1 MFGLMRTV
9 KPTASRRRPPAPRP
23 YHHGDLRRALLD
35 AATAIVDADGSEAL
49 TLRTCAR
56 SAGVSHTAPRH
67 HVGDLRGLR
76 TALAT
81 RFWAELA
88 DEMDRIAAITAA
100 PRDRLR
106 LQGQAYVAYATRFPA
121 RYRLMIRRE
130 DLDGGSE
137 ELHEAQ
143 HRTGQHLSA
152 NVAALVGSEPAADQL
167 LLAWAAVHGL
177 AELIVT
183 GQCGPECIG
192 PGAIDRPERVIDR
205 LIALEESAVATRGP
219 GH

>member
-1 MFGLMRTV
+1 MAKAV
-9 KPTASRRRPPAPRP
+9 KRKPAPPHP

-35 AATAIVDADGSEAL
+35 AAQAIVDTDGSEAL
-49 TLRTCAR
+49 TLRNCAR
-56 SAGVSHTAPRH
+56 AAGVSHTAPRH

-88 DEMDRIAAITAA
+88 DDMDHVAATTPA

-106 LQGQAYVAYATRFPA
+106 LQGQAYVSYATRFPA

-130 DLDGGSE
+130 DLDETSE
-137 ELHEAQ
+137 ALLQAQ

-152 NVAALVGSEPAADQL
+152 NITALVGIEPAADQL
-167 LLAWAAVHGL
+167 LLAWATVHGL

-183 GQCGPECIG
+183 GQCGPGCIG

-205 LIALEESAVATRGP
+205 LIGLEVTASDARSP
-219 GH
+219 RR

>member
-1 MFGLMRTV
+1 MARAV
-9 KPTASRRRPPAPRP
+9 KTLRKRGAPERQP

-35 AATAIVDADGSEAL
+35 AATAIIDADGSESL
-49 TLRTCAR
+49 TLRNCAR
-56 SAGVSHTAPRH
+56 AAGVSHTAPRH

-88 DEMDRIAAITAA
+88 DEMDRIAAAHPA

-106 LQGQAYVAYATRFPA
+106 LQGQAYVSYATRFPS
-121 RYRLMIRRE
+121 RYRMMIRRE
-130 DLDGGSE
+130 DLDDGSE
-137 ELHEAQ
+137 ELQQTQ

-152 NVAALVGSEPAADQL
+152 NITALIGAEPAPDQL
-167 LLAWAAVHGL
+167 LLAWAMVHGL

-183 GQCGPECIG
+183 GQCGPGCIG

-205 LIALEESAVATRGP
+205 LIALEAASGRTS
-219 GH
+219 